1 MRLLIRDI
9 ERYLKIRGFLKCQ
22 KVHENTC
29 SGLMLISSCILKKL
43 LASGK

>member
-29 SGLMLISSCILKKL
+29 SGLMLMEIELEKREIIN
-43 LASGK
+43 